1 MNKYDEIISTLGTD
15 YLQGI
20 ATRLQVGGKFCLVDN
35 IEDDEDLLQGSFS
48 NGRRIIFPLK
58 ITRGFCLYCHS
69 GMSTL
74 RIQQRDYHI
83 EKHGVLVVHAG
94 QILEKVDI
102 PSGTKLIFAS
112 LDSEYIMTGMRG
124 PHGDNLK
131 QLFFHHREP
140 IITEVDEQDAQSYEH
155 LCHSVKLIL
164 ANCDSNTAD
173 GILSGFAYIFASL
186 LFKWTRKKSGR
197 TLKSGREEEILSKFE
212 DDVHNFSRKDR
223 TVAFYARRQYLS
235 EKYFSRTVKKASGRT
250 PVDIIRD
257 YVILDAK
264 SLLLT
269 GLYSVKE
276 VADKLGFD
284 NYSFFSRYFRSSTG
298 QTPSE
303 YLRTDNK

>member
-1 MNKYDEIISTLGTD
+1 MSKYDEIISTLGTD
-15 YLQGI
+15 FLRGS
-20 ATRLQVGGKFCLVDN
+20 ATRLQVGAKFCLVDN
-35 IEDDEDLLQGSFS
+35 LDDGEDFLPGSFA
-48 NGRRIIFPLK
+48 NGRRIIYPLK

-69 GMSTL
+69 GKVTL

-83 EKHGVLVVHAG
+83 ERQGVLVVFAG
-94 QILEKVDI
+94 QILERVDI
-102 PSGTKLIFAS
+102 PSGTRLIFAS

-124 PHGDNLK
+124 PHGDSLR

-140 IITEVDEQDAQSYEH
+140 IITRVGEEDAQSYEH
-155 LCHSVKLIL
+155 LCRSVKLIL
-164 ANCDSNTAD
+164 SNCDSLSAD

-186 LFKWTRKKSGR
+186 LLKWTRAQSSPAPKGGR
-197 TLKSGREEEILSKFE
+197 GEEVLSRFE

-223 TVAFYARRQYLS
+223 TVAFYARRQFLS
-235 EKYFSRTVKKASGRT
+235 EKYFSRTIKKASGRT
-250 PVDIIRD
+250 PVEIIRE

-276 VADKLGFD
+276 VSDKLGFD
-284 NYSFFSRYFRSSTG
+284 NYSFFSRYFRSATG

-303 YLRTDNK
+303 YL